1 MPEKEITTARLVLRP
16 LALSDCAGLQ
26 TAAGRREVADTVISV
41 PHPFSAPMAEHY
53 IRLRLG
59 QTNRSRFQI
68 VHTQARPISSR
79 CCVMMT

>member
-1 MPEKEITTARLVLRP
+1 
-16 LALSDCAGLQ
+16 
-26 TAAGRREVADTVISV
+26 
-41 PHPFSAPMAEHY
+41 MAEHY